1 MLPVHVVYAAEF
13 LFFSRKSRCWI
24 TLGGESNGE
33 NPMPQFAR
41 TLNCSNTP
49 VRGYGEHGHFRVSTT
64 QDGALP
70 DLIPSNLFVPFAHL
84 LYTISLCA
92 LVTSECPG

>member
-1 MLPVHVVYAAEF
+1 MLPVLVVYAAEL
-13 LFFSRKSRCWI
+13 LFIFRKSRCRI

-41 TLNCSNTP
+41 SLNSSNIP
-49 VRGYGEHGHFRVSTT
+49 ARGYGEHDHFRVSTT

-70 DLIPSNLFVPFAHL
+70 DLVPSNLLVPFAPL
-84 LYTISLCA
+84 LYTISLCT
-92 LVTSECPG
+92 LVTSGGPG